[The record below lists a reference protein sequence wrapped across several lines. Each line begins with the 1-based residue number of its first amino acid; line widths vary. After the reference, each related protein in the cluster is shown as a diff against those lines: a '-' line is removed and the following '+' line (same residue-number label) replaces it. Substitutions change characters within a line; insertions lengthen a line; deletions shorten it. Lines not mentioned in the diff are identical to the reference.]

1 MVKRIGPV
9 YTGSMAVPNAIDLS
23 FSKLDTSQLSAAL
36 KLVIQNVWTG
46 AATPGFVL
54 HNIIAA
60 KDAGKR
66 VGAYCVINPHVADN
80 VAHAIPYQSPE
91 FCALDCEL
99 YDDLTPAKVRAESDR
114 LAAARPAWPRIIYT
128 SRGYWQSVMG
138 DCRTFAAD
146 HWLWDARPGDNLPY
160 VPYGGWDESRVIGV
174 QRTSTITLG
183 KTDVDLDEWRFDL
196 MDAEKFVT
204 ELRLKMASAALNND
218 MTYLVN
224 LLVLGGMLPVG
235 TAPARPS
242 L

>member
-1 MVKRIGPV
+1 
-9 YTGSMAVPNAIDLS
+9 MAGPNAIDLS
-23 FSKLDTSQLSAAL
+23 FSKLDTSQLAPSVA
-36 KLVIQNVWTG
+36 LVIQNVWTG

-66 VGAYCVINPHVADN
+66 VGAYCVVNPHVADN

-99 YDDLTPAKVRAESDR
+99 YDDLTSAKLRAESDR

-128 SRGYWQSVMG
+128 SRGYWQSIMA
-138 DCRTFAAD
+138 DDASFAAD
-146 HWLWDARPGDNLPY
+146 HWLWDARPGDNLPF

-174 QRTSTITLG
+174 QRTSTIDTG
-183 KTDVDLDEWRFDL
+183 TMEFDADEWR
-196 MDAEKFVT
+196 M
-204 ELRLKMASAALNND
+204 ELLTMSVDPRIEVQLKLAAAALNND

-224 LLVLGGMLPVG
+224 LLKIVAVLP
-235 TAPARPS
+235 PS
-242 L
+242 TTPLKGAL